1 MEKKSYTERLIRRI
15 YYKYFGRNVFYEL
28 QIRARNEAADYISN
42 HLHTA
47 VIYERNNDMLR
58 DGIRDCVDG
67 AILEFGVASG
77 GSIRVMGEAA
87 GTKIV
92 HGFDSFEGLPEDWT
106 GHLETRGAFSQKG
119 KLPEVPGN
127 VRLHKG
133 WFDETLGKWTAEN
146 PDKVGFLHVDCDL
159 YSSTMTILEGLKDR
173 LQVGTIITFDEYLN
187 YPGWRVH
194 EYKAWQEFTEAQK
207 ISYDYIAFG
216 AKNGPA
222 SVKITAIG

>member
-1 MEKKSYTERLIRRI
+1 MNAPIGPIDVVAL
-15 YYKYFGRNVFYEL
+15 
-28 QIRARNEAADYISN
+28 EAANSRAY
-42 HLHTA
+42 LRA
-47 VIYERNNDMLR
+47 VFQAWG
-58 DGIRDCVDG
+58 DGQCVM
-67 AILEFGVASG
+67 A
-77 GSIRVMGEAA
+77 
-87 GTKIV
+87 
-92 HGFDSFEGLPEDWT
+92 LPE
-106 GHLETRGAFSQKG
+106 GAG
-119 KLPEVPGN
+119 GRTVPGIK
-127 VRLHKG
+127 VIAQASFTPDTG

-146 PDKVGFLHVDCDL
+146 PDRVGFLHVDCDL